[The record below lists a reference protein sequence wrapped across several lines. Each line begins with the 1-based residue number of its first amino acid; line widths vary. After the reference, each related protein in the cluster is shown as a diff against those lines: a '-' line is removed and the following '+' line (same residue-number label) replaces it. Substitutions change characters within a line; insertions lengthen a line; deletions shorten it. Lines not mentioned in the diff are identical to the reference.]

1 MVNIWKAGYMYF
13 KSGLVYVYNWQ
24 VCQQLID
31 IDTIQTTSNEPAN
44 QTDQM
49 WTVVIGLV
57 WFYGA

>member
-1 MVNIWKAGYMYF
+1 MYF

-24 VCQQLID
+24 VRQQLID

-44 QTDQM
+44 QTDRPYVNNCD
-49 WTVVIGLV
+49 WFV